1 MEKCFLCGKV
11 STIYNDQGI
20 PMCRLHKDHE
30 AANLKC
36 PTCGKELDILK
47 GKFGSF
53 LNCFVCGN
61 ISLFKIKQVG
71 NIYFIKK
78 KS

>member
-1 MEKCFLCGKV
+1 MEKCFFCGKV
-11 STIYNDQGI
+11 GTIYNDQGL
-20 PMCRLHKDHE
+20 PMCRLHSCYE

-36 PTCGKELDILK
+36 PTCGKELDIMK

-53 LNCFVCGN
+53 LNCFSCGN
-61 ISLFKIKQVG
+61 ISLFKIKQVA

-78 KS
+78 